1 MAVPVRQ
8 RFFFDEYLALEERS
22 AVKHEFLD
30 GHVWAMA
37 GGSPDHGAVAANII
51 AILSNQLRGRPCRV
65 FTSDVRIR
73 VKATGL
79 ATYPDV
85 SVVCGKQETDP
96 EDPKNGTV
104 INPCLLVEV
113 LSPSTEDYDRG
124 EKLAHYKQIP
134 SLQEVVLVAHEEN
147 RIELWRRRQQ
157 DRWSLD
163 VCRGEGT
170 AVLGFAR
177 LRAIPRGHLSQSP
190 RRLNETERRSPA
202 SSVAIAR
209 R

>member
-1 MAVPVRQ
+1 VRH
-8 RFFFDEYLALEERS
+8 RFLFDEYLALEERG
-22 AVKHEFLD
+22 AIKHEFLD
-30 GHVWAMA
+30 GQVWAMA

-51 AILSNQLRGRPCRV
+51 ALLSTQLRGRPCRV

-85 SVVCGKQETDP
+85 SVVCGKQEMDP
-96 EDPKNGTV
+96 EDPKNTTV
-104 INPCLLVEV
+104 INPSLIVEV

-147 RIELWRRRQQ
+147 RIELWRRLA

-163 VCRGEGT
+163 VFRGDGT
-170 AVLGFAR
+170 AALVS
-177 LRAIPRGHLSQSP
+177 LSCQLPLTDVYRNPLSG
-190 RRLNETERRSPA
+190 
-202 SSVAIAR
+202 
-209 R
+209 